1 MEQSMTQRMAGSLLV
16 LTLFLIAGCGQELQK
31 ENDALKAQVKTAQEE
46 NASLKGKLQSLE
58 ADKNTL
64 STSIEGLQKQVAEL
78 EKSLEAAK
86 KKPAPKAPTPAPKPK

>member
-31 ENDALKAQVKTAQEE
+31 ENEALKAQIKTAQEE

-64 STSIEGLQKQVAEL
+64 STTIEGLQKQVAEL